1 MWCMERINRRKHDS
15 QDFTKKPPSGETSIF
30 IKLNI
35 NYILLIINI
44 NLNWIAWLCLVGI
57 ITFRLNYYIILS
69 LCFFRPQIISY
80 GNLKKT

>member
-1 MWCMERINRRKHDS
+1 MERINRRKHDS

-44 NLNWIAWLCLVGI
+44 NLN
-57 ITFRLNYYIILS
+57 
-69 LCFFRPQIISY
+69 
-80 GNLKKT
+80 